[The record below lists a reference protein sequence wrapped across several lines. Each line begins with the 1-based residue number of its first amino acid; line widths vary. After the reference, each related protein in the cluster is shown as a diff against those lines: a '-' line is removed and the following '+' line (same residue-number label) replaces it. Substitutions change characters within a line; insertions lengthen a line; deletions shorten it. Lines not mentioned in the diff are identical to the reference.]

1 MADDLQ
7 SYKTLHAQVR
17 DVTKTYQSGGR
28 LFRALD
34 DINLDIEAG
43 KLVALL
49 GPSGSG
55 AEDSL
60 SLSRLQSGLL
70 CVQRSRVLRRQN
82 HPPENDSG
90 P

>member
-1 MADDLQ
+1 MTCNIQ
-7 SYKTLHAQVR
+7 YSPCHAQVR

-34 DINLDIEAG
+34 DISLDIEAG

-55 AEDSL
+55 AGYRGFAVTFQASV
-60 SLSRLQSGLL
+60 RLAV
-70 CVQRSRVLRRQN
+70 CKY
-82 HPPENDSG
+82 
-90 P
+90 